1 MIFNKFDI
9 QEIINYRNQRKD
21 DIQLEI
27 DKIKNDFERQLQSHK
42 DEIMKIMFNSSH
54 ELGFVFIEN
63 DSLKEFLMEWLNSY
77 SNYNLPKRVHN
88 DVIEEILKDNGI
100 CLINTYRGGKNNNV
114 LNLNLCIDTYYLIDK
129 FKEELYV

>member
-1 MIFNKFDI
+1 
-9 QEIINYRNQRKD
+9 
-21 DIQLEI
+21 
-27 DKIKNDFERQLQSHK
+27 
-42 DEIMKIMFNSSH
+42 MKIMFNSSH

-100 CLINTYRGGKNNNV
+100 CLINTYRGRKNNNV